1 MKLTQLDQFKL
12 AAMLLP
18 PLPRSL
24 PIAFGK
30 GSHSAY
36 RVRHDPNREKTQADL
51 DAMAAAEAKR
61 QRRAAKRAAN
71 NQAPPRNHE

>member
-1 MKLTQLDQFKL
+1 MNMRLKL

-24 PIAFGK
+24 AIAFGK

-36 RVRHDPNREKTQADL
+36 RARHDPNREKTQADQE
-51 DAMAAAEAKR
+51 AMAAAEAKR

-71 NQAPPRNHE
+71 NETHPQKTTTSK